1 MAKVE
6 TVVARKDYPDFGIVK
21 GQSHFYVRMKTG
33 PRSSKTMRSAT
44 PFKRSQLTSSPFL
57 SQVYQIEDDLQ
68 TVADLVDA
76 NALADS
82 LEELA
87 QECRDAYDNMPE
99 GLQQGDTGQLLEQ
112 RAEGCEEAANAIRD
126 ITDGFDEDAIREEAF
141 EADPEA
147 DLDSIVDLARQT
159 ALDEIHELTIDY

>member
-1 MAKVE
+1 M
-6 TVVARKDYPDFGIVK
+6 
-21 GQSHFYVRMKTG
+21 
-33 PRSSKTMRSAT
+33 
-44 PFKRSQLTSSPFL
+44 
-57 SQVYQIEDDLQ
+57 
-68 TVADLVDA
+68 
-76 NALADS
+76 ADS